1 MSWTG
6 WLTNDEVSTLWV
18 DAPEDEFTL
27 TLLVEAALAQVTDFA
42 PAAPE
47 DSPTPVPPNFKLAQ
61 LMQTRNLWNASQ
73 VDTGGGMGEGDFV
86 VRPFPLDWQVK
97 ALLRPKRGIPL
108 VG

>member
-1 MSWTG
+1 MAWTD
-6 WLTNDEVSTLWV
+6 WLTEVEVATLWV
-18 DAPEDEFTL
+18 DAPDDAFTL
-27 TLLVEAALAQVTDFA
+27 GLLMNAALAQVLAFA
-42 PAAPE
+42 PAAPG

-73 VDTGGGMGEGDFV
+73 VDPGGSMGESDFA

-97 ALLRPKRGIPL
+97 ALLRPKSATPL